1 MEILEI
7 GAYALGALL
16 VVVLLVWRS
25 NYEGEKPEDIE
36 FK

>member
-1 MEILEI
+1 MDILELV
-7 GAYALGALL
+7 ACALGALL
-16 VVVLLVWRS
+16 VAILILRYS

>member
-16 VVVLLVWRS
+16 VVVLILWHS
-25 NYEGEKPEDIE
+25 NYERENPEDIE